1 MDVRS
6 LFGKLVAL
14 AAMIATG
21 VMVRL
26 ALHEEIPNFAPVAG
40 LALFAGY
47 FFRDRLLGA
56 MVPVGIM
63 FISNLVIGGYDLVTM
78 VAVYGCLIA
87 PALVGPWMRTWLP
100 LEKPGL
106 APAATSA
113 VTILGGAALSSLLF
127 FVVTNL
133 AVWAVGHGEDV
144 PMYTADLAGL
154 LRCYQMALPFFRYTL
169 AGDLCFAG
177 LLFGTYGAAMQM
189 GYDVGPVAKVA
200 TEKRAS

>member
-47 FFRDRLLGA
+47 FFRDRWLGA
-56 MVPVGIM
+56 LVPIGIM
-63 FISNLVIGGYDLVTM
+63 FISNLVIGGYDLVVM
-78 VAVYGCLIA
+78 LAVYGCLIA

-100 LEKPGL
+100 LEKPGI
-106 APAATSA
+106 APAAASA
-113 VTILGGAALSSLLF
+113 VTVLGGAALGSILF
-127 FVVTNL
+127 FVVTNF
-133 AVWAVGHGEDV
+133 AVWAVGHGEES

-154 LRCYQMALPFFRYTL
+154 LRCYEMALPFFRYTL
-169 AGDLCFAG
+169 AGDLCFAA
-177 LLFGTYGAAMQM
+177 LLFGAYGAALQM
-189 GYDVGPVAKVA
+189 GYEVGQVANLS
-200 TEKRAS
+200 TEKK

>member
-47 FFRDRLLGA
+47 FFRDRVLGA

-63 FISNLVIGGYDLVTM
+63 FISNLVIGGYELVVM
-78 VAVYGCLIA
+78 LAVYGCLVV
-87 PALVGPWMRTWLP
+87 PALAGPWMRSWLP
-100 LEKPGL
+100 LEKPGI

-113 VTILGGAALSSLLF
+113 AAVLGGAALGSILF

-133 AVWAVGHGEDV
+133 AVWAVGHGEEA

-154 LRCYQMALPFFRYTL
+154 ARCYEMALPFFRYTL

-177 LLFGTYGAAMQM
+177 LLFGSYGAALQL
-189 GYDVGPVAKVA
+189 GFLESSREVAEAK
-200 TEKRAS
+200 S

>member
-47 FFRDRLLGA
+47 FFRDRVLGA

-63 FISNLVIGGYDLVTM
+63 FISNLVIGGYELVVM
-78 VAVYGCLIA
+78 LAVYGCLVV
-87 PALVGPWMRTWLP
+87 PALAGPWMRSWLP
-100 LEKPGL
+100 LEKPGI

-113 VTILGGAALSSLLF
+113 AAVLGGAALGSILF

-133 AVWAVGHGEDV
+133 AVWAVGHGEEA

-154 LRCYQMALPFFRYTL
+154 TRCYEMALPFFRYTL

-177 LLFGTYGAAMQM
+177 LLFGSYGAALQL
-189 GYDVGPVAKVA
+189 GFLESSREVAEAK
-200 TEKRAS
+200 S